1 MEEKYYYIILCEV
14 KVQTHVFNSID
25 LRFYHGLYVLVGI
38 VYFLLRYGQSYYI
51 ICHLVVMPDNL
62 R

>member
-1 MEEKYYYIILCEV
+1 MCLKEVDGRKVLLHNILCEV

-38 VYFLLRYGQSYYI
+38 V
-51 ICHLVVMPDNL
+51 
-62 R
+62 